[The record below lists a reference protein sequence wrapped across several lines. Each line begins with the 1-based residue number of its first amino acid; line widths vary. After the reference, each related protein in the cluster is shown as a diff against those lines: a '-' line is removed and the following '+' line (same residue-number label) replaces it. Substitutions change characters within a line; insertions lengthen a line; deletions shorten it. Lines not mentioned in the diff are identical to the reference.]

1 MKVPIAAVRKMK
13 RIFCDS
19 RQMHRMMRLAKV
31 EVERPVVDAMWRGD
45 FSTASL
51 IDTEKFFIMLGYT
64 LHIKTKNE

>member
-1 MKVPIAAVRKMK
+1 MK

-31 EVERPVVDAMWRGD
+31 EVERPIVDAMWRGD

-64 LHIKTKNE
+64 LHIKARNE